1 MEDLTPGFYNSP
13 TFAAGGSKHYVF
25 SPDSEVTF
33 ALWSTTADATNT
45 FRKSYEVAADKFGA
59 VLDSLKVIDNDI
71 INIDSIMQKYGV
83 PYTTGRF
90 PEWKKN

>member
-1 MEDLTPGFYNSP
+1 MFGQFFKREKFE
-13 TFAAGGSKHYVF
+13 KHYRGKQRVQLIT
-25 SPDSEVTF
+25 S

-45 FRKSYEVAADKFGA
+45 FKKSYEVAADKFGA
-59 VLDSLKVIDNDI
+59 VLDSLKVIVNDI